1 MESSSDYVEMSVELF
16 AQDLEPVSDLFTAL
30 GALAITESDA
40 GGEEIIEPT
49 PTQEIGWQHTRLT
62 ALFGG
67 GDNLEAVLLMLSQHY
82 PLLKPAIRYVQEQNW
97 ITAWQKDFKPA
108 CFGERLWICPSW
120 LPCPHPEATNVILDP
135 GVAFGTG
142 THPTT
147 ALCLQWLDAQV
158 TNQALLVDYGCGSGI
173 LAIAALKLGIHKA
186 IGVDYDPQAID
197 STRANAQKN
206 KLSSEQLP
214 CYLPDNRPQGI
225 QADIVIANIVANPL
239 IELAPTLCQLLKNDG
254 QLVLSG
260 ILESQ
265 VETVIAAYA
274 PWVTLQ
280 LTASK
285 EEWVLL
291 SGRNSPP

>member
-1 MESSSDYVEMSVELF
+1 MQSSSDYVEMSVELF
-16 AQDLEPVSDLFTAL
+16 AKDLESVSDLFTEL

-40 GGEEIIEPT
+40 GGEEIIEPA
-49 PTQEIGWQHTRLT
+49 PTDEIGWQHTRLT
-62 ALFGG
+62 ALFAGET
-67 GDNLEAVLLMLSQHY
+67 NLEAVLLMLSQYY

-97 ITAWQKDFKPA
+97 VTAWQKDFKPT

-120 LPCPHPEATNVILDP
+120 LPCPHPEATNVMLDP
-135 GVAFGTG
+135 GIAFGTG

-158 TNQALLVDYGCGSGI
+158 DNQSTLVDYGCGSGI
-173 LAIAALKLGIHKA
+173 LAIAAVKLGAKQA
-186 IGVDYDPQAID
+186 VGVDYDPQAID

-206 KLSSEQLP
+206 QLSVEQLP
-214 CYLPDNRPQGI
+214 CYLPEDCPKNLN
-225 QADIVIANIVANPL
+225 ADIVIANIVANPL
-239 IELAPTLCQLLKNDG
+239 IQLAPTLCKLLKAGG

-265 VETVIAAYA
+265 TETVITAYA
-274 PWVTLQ
+274 PWIELKLMGIQ
-280 LTASK
+280 

-291 SGRNSPP
+291 SGAKN